1 MHAQGG
7 NGMDLRIKRIVI
19 AGGGTAGWLSAAY
32 LNRALGDTAE
42 ITLVESSA
50 VDTIGVG
57 EATIP
62 SLGYTMEFIG
72 FRDHE
77 WMPHVNSTYKAG
89 IKFVNWAPSVKPYYW
104 HGFSPRPEPMVLPFE
119 RPYFTEVGMG
129 FSLMHYAFHARK
141 NGNPEALGS
150 MCFPTHAVCEAKKCP
165 IHPTDQR
172 LSVRTAHHIDAGLL
186 ASFLRKVCVGRG
198 VKHRVGHVAEVELR
212 DTGDIRALRLRDGAR
227 LEGDLFIDC
236 TGFSAV
242 LLNGA
247 LKVPFVSDN
256 RYLLCDSAVAISCEN
271 NPERDGLAPYTTATA
286 LSHGWAWDIPLFH
299 RNGAGYVYSSQYLS
313 REQAEK
319 EARAFLGP
327 RSDKATANHIR
338 MRVGSSQNWFVK
350 NCVAIGLSGSF
361 IEPLESTGIFLIEYG
376 LATLISMFP
385 DKRFPAPIVRKYNEI
400 MRAMYEETRDFVVLH
415 YAVNK
420 RNDTEFWQRVREPH
434 MIPDTLKE
442 KLEFFK
448 YSLPA
453 VDPSFAMF
461 KTLSYASILDGN
473 GELPETGGYPILE
486 QIGYQAGQAKLK
498 AAEEHKKRVLAALPS
513 HYEYLR
519 ALYDGQ
525 IERPSLSAHLR
536 MPTVHA

>member
-1 MHAQGG
+1 
-7 NGMDLRIKRIVI
+7 MDLRIKRIVI

-32 LNRALGDTAE
+32 LNRALGDSAE

-77 WMPHVNSTYKAG
+77 WMPHVNGTYKAG
-89 IKFVNWAPSVKPYYW
+89 IKFAGWSPSVRPYYW
-104 HGFSPRPEPMVLPFE
+104 HAFSPRPEPIVSPFE

-129 FSLMHYAFHARK
+129 FSLMHYALHARQC
-141 NGNPEALGS
+141 GNPEQLGG
-150 MCFPTHAVCEAKKCP
+150 MVLPTNAVCEAKKCP
-165 IHPTDQR
+165 IHPTDQS
-172 LSVRTAHHIDAGLL
+172 LSVRTAHHIDAGML
-186 ASFLRKVCVGRG
+186 ASFLRKVCLGRG
-198 VKHRVGHVAEVELR
+198 VKHRIGHIAEVELA
-212 DTGDIRALRLRDGAR
+212 DSGDIAALKLRDGAR
-227 LEGDLFIDC
+227 VEGDLFVDC
-236 TGFSAV
+236 TGFHAV

-271 NPERDGLAPYTTATA
+271 DPEREGIAPYTTATA
-286 LSHGWAWDIPLFH
+286 LSHGWVWDIPLFH
-299 RNGAGYVYSSQYLS
+299 RNGTGYVYSSKYLS
-313 REQAEK
+313 RDQAEH

-327 RSDKATANHIR
+327 RSDKGTANHIR
-338 MRVGSSQNWFVK
+338 MRVGSSQDWFVK

-376 LATLISMFP
+376 LATLLSMFP
-385 DKRFPAPIVRKYNEI
+385 DKRFPAPIVRKYNQL

-415 YAVNK
+415 YCINK
-420 RNDTEFWQRVREPH
+420 RNDSEFWRRVREPD
-434 MIPDTLKE
+434 MIPDSLKE
-442 KLEFFK
+442 KLEFYR

-453 VDPSFAMF
+453 GDAGFAMF

-473 GELPETGGYPILE
+473 GELPRQGGYPILE
-486 QIGYQAGQAKLK
+486 QIGYDAGMPRL
-498 AAEEHKKRVLAALPS
+498 AAVEEQKRRALAALPS

-519 ALYDGQ
+519 GLYGGK
-525 IERPSLSAHLR
+525 IERPSLTAHLR
-536 MPTVHA
+536 MAPAVHA